1 MKRILLITAILTVA
15 SGCES
20 FTKMSKMEDGKAQ
33 AQKRWSH
40 TRAQLLCDAAGEYLK
55 SGQLDKAADKAQEA
69 LSMESGLVSAR
80 VLLAKVYIEQG
91 EFPAAIVEIQ
101 KARDLQPMA
110 WEPLYYLAVAQERNG
125 HLEEALENYR
135 KAGAMSPGN
144 LEPVKAAAEV
154 MIQLDRAAEA
164 RLYLEKYI
172 GSAGN
177 DVGMYELAGRLA
189 MSARDY
195 AKAARYYHRAHD
207 MDPANIRYREVLGE
221 SQLLNGD
228 YAECAETLS
237 DLLTDKKCIP
247 SSMMYCR
254 LGECHLVMNKP
265 AQAQD
270 DFFKATELDP
280 ESAGVWVGLAKASSM
295 AGDWRRSI
303 LAARKALGFHEDNT
317 EALVLLG
324 YSLLKNGQHEEA
336 LAMLIRGAKAKPEDG
351 TLQCILGRAYAVSGN
366 TTKAMECY
374 QQALKLEPGNS
385 LARELL
391 AQSTASKARATP

>member
-1 MKRILLITAILTVA
+1 MKRILLITAILTLA

-20 FTKMSKMEDGKAQ
+20 FTQVSKMDDGKAQ
-33 AQKRWSH
+33 AHKRWSH

-69 LSMESGLVSAR
+69 LSLESGLVTAR

-101 KARDLQPMA
+101 KARDLQPRA
-110 WEPLYYLAVAQERNG
+110 WEPLYYLAVAQERSG

-135 KAGAMSPGN
+135 KSGAMSPGN

-164 RLYLEKYI
+164 RLFLENHLDA
-172 GSAGN
+172 AGN

-189 MSARDY
+189 MTARDY
-195 AKAARYYHRAHD
+195 AKAARYYQRAHD
-207 MDPANIRYREVLGE
+207 MAPANIRYREVLGE
-221 SQLLNGD
+221 AQLLNGD
-228 YAECAETLS
+228 YAGAAETLN
-237 DLLTDKKCIP
+237 DLLADKKYTP
-247 SSMMYCR
+247 SSTTYCR
-254 LGECHLVMNKP
+254 LGECHLVLNRP

-303 LAARKALGFHEDNT
+303 LAARKALGFQEDNA
-317 EALVLLG
+317 EALALLG

-336 LAMLIRGAKAKPEDG
+336 LAALIRGTKARPEDG
-351 TLQCILGRAYAVSGN
+351 TLQCVLGRAYAVSGN
-366 TTKAMECY
+366 STKAVECY
-374 QQALKLEPGNS
+374 QQALRLEPGNS

-391 AQSTASKARATP
+391 AQSTAAKTRATP